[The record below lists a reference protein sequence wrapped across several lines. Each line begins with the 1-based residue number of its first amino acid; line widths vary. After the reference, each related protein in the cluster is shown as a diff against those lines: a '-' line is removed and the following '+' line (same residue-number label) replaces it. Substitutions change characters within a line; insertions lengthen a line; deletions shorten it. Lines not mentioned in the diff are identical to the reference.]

1 MGLDVF
7 FSFFSRSCLTF
18 RCLVLPG
25 DYPSDRTGWLRR
37 SSCRATRCVHFP
49 FLFLVA
55 FGPRV
60 ALRRPAANDKC
71 RDCPPSANCLLHHDG
86 LLLFLLPLRILF
98 SFFLSLL
105 SSSPP
110 LRSGVRI
117 LRPRTFCVRHLAPFL
132 FPRKFFHNL
141 QLSPGLM
148 TILWSDLWRV
158 FIFAEVL
165 LTRYFPSL
173 LGQAERFLN

>member
-98 SFFLSLL
+98 SFFFVTPLFVSSASLWRSHSSASNL
-105 SSSPP
+105 LRSSPGAVSFP
-110 LRSGVRI
+110 EEI
-117 LRPRTFCVRHLAPFL
+117 LSQLAVI
-132 FPRKFFHNL
+132 
-141 QLSPGLM
+141 
-148 TILWSDLWRV
+148 TWSDDDLMV
-158 FIFAEVL
+158 GFMASFYL
-165 LTRYFPSL
+165 C
-173 LGQAERFLN
+173 